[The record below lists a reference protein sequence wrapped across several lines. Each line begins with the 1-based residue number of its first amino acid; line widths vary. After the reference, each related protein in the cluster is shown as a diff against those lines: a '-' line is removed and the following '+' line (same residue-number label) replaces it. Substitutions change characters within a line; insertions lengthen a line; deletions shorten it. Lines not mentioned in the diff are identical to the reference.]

1 MLHIN
6 KQTFSI
12 GRSEREKKNGHG
24 ACVVWMS
31 GLSGSGKS
39 TLSNAVCIELFD
51 RNMQFAQLDGDNTRL
66 GLCNDLDFSADARR
80 ENLRRAAEVANLNLT
95 NGLITIASFITPTEA
110 DRELV
115 RSIIGPEL
123 VEIFI
128 NAPVELC
135 IERDVK
141 GLYKK
146 ALQGEIPSFT
156 GISAPFDVPQKPSLT
171 LNTAEQTI
179 TECKNVLVDLI
190 LQKCI
195 KND

>member
-115 RSIIGPEL
+115 RSIIGQEL

>member
-1 MLHIN
+1 MLHVN

-39 TLSNAVCIELFD
+39 TLSNAVCMELFD

-115 RSIIGPEL
+115 RSIIGQEL

>member
-1 MLHIN
+1 
-6 KQTFSI
+6 
-12 GRSEREKKNGHG
+12 
-24 ACVVWMS
+24 
-31 GLSGSGKS
+31 
-39 TLSNAVCIELFD
+39 
-51 RNMQFAQLDGDNTRL
+51 MQFAQLDGDNTRL

-80 ENLRRAAEVANLNLT
+80 ENLRRAAEVANMNLT

-115 RSIIGPEL
+115 RSIIGQEL

-128 NAPVELC
+128 NAPVKLC

>member
-1 MLHIN
+1 MQHIN

-12 GRSEREKKNGHG
+12 GRSEREKKNGHS

-39 TLSNAVCIELFD
+39 TLSDAVCKELFD
-51 RNMQFAQLDGDNTRL
+51 RDMQFAQLDGDNTRR
-66 GLCNDLDFSADARR
+66 GLCNDLDFSSVARK
-80 ENLRRAAEVANLNLT
+80 ENLRRAAEVAKLNLS

-110 DRELV
+110 DRETV
-115 RSIIGPEL
+115 RSIIGPEII
-123 VEIFI
+123 EIFI
-128 NAPVELC
+128 HAPVELC

-146 ALQGEIPSFT
+146 ALRGEIPWFT
-156 GISAPFDVPQKPSLT
+156 GVSAPFDVPKNPMLT
-171 LNTAEQTI
+171 LNTAKQTI
-179 TECKNVLVDLI
+179 TECTHVLLDLI
-190 LQKCI
+190 LQKCK

>member
-12 GRSEREKKNGHG
+12 GRSEREKKNGHS

-39 TLSNAVCIELFD
+39 TLSNAVCMELFD

-66 GLCNDLDFSADARR
+66 GLCSDLDFSGQARR
-80 ENLRRAAEVANLNLT
+80 ENLRRAAEVAKLNLT
-95 NGLITIASFITPTEA
+95 NGMITIASFITPTEA
-110 DRELV
+110 DRETV

-123 VEIFI
+123 IEIFI

-141 GLYKK
+141 GLYNK
-146 ALQGEIPSFT
+146 ALRGEITSFT
-156 GISAPFDVPQKPSLT
+156 GVSAPFDVPEKPMLT
-171 LNTAEQTI
+171 LNTAEQSI
-179 TECKNVLVDLI
+179 TECTHVLLDLI
-190 LQKCI
+190 LQKCK